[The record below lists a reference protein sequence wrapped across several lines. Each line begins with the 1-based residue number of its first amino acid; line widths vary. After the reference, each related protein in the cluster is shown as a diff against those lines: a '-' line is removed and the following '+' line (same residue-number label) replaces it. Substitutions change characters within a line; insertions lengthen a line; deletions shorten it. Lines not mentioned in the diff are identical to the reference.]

1 MKKYL
6 FRILIVMLGI
16 WAAIGNIGC
25 KNEYKDML
33 PGEIRLKENDYR
45 NDDKI
50 KDTEYSTDKGAVKMS
65 AMEVRGIW
73 HAVIIKT
80 EDEFERTDDK
90 EGKLYESPVHAEETF
105 HSLLRENMNSVA
117 EKYPYSHTAIM
128 KELAR
133 AEVHTYIKYVW
144 CAQAE
149 EYVNLKFEA
158 TPHIIVTEVPAEQ
171 KTGGQETK

>member
-1 MKKYL
+1 MKKHL
-6 FRILIVMLGI
+6 FRILIVILS
-16 WAAIGNIGC
+16 IGTTIGTTGC
-25 KNEYKDML
+25 KNEYEDML
-33 PGEIRLKENDYR
+33 PGEIRLKENDDR

-50 KDTEYSTDKGAVKMS
+50 KDIEYTAGEGTVTMS

-80 EDEFERTDDK
+80 ENAFERKSDNETN
-90 EGKLYESPVHAEETF
+90 LYESPVHAEETF
-105 HSLLRENMNSVA
+105 HSILQENMNTVA
-117 EKYPYSHTAIM
+117 EKYPNSYTAIM

-158 TPHIIVTEVPAEQ
+158 TPHIIATEVPAEQ
-171 KTGGQETK
+171 K